1 MTNVLAIAQREI
13 KAYFVSPL
21 AYVVIGFFLGVTSLF
36 FDLFVR
42 SYAEASL
49 QAGMN
54 PYLAQQLNVHEG
66 LIRPLYSNFHVIMLF
81 IVPLISMRL
90 LAEEKKQGT
99 AELLL
104 TAPIRTSE
112 LVLGKFGGAL
122 VFVTILMLLTAQYP
136 LFLWISGAAPP
147 LGAFVSAFLGALL
160 LAAAFLSVGLFMS
173 SLTENQ
179 IVAAVTCFVLLLV
192 LWVIGYAGQL
202 AGGALGG
209 FLRAVSLTENTE
221 DFSKGVID
229 TRNLIFFLS
238 FVAFNLFLTQRAIES
253 RRWR

>member
-1 MTNVLAIAQREI
+1 VRNVIAIAQREVR
-13 KAYFVSPL
+13 AYFVSPL
-21 AYVVIGFFLGVTSLF
+21 AYVVLGFFLAVAGLF

-42 SYAEASL
+42 SYSMASI
-49 QAGMN
+49 QSGMN
-54 PYLAQQLNVHEG
+54 PFLAQQLNLHDALV
-66 LIRPLYSNFHVIMLF
+66 RPLYQNFHVILLF
-81 IVPLISMRL
+81 IVPLVSMRL

-112 LVLGKFGGAL
+112 LVLGKFTGAL
-122 VFVTILMLLTAQYP
+122 AFLAILMFLTVQYP
-136 LFLWISGAAPP
+136 LFLWFSGARPP
-147 LGAFVSAFLGALL
+147 MGAFLSAFLGGLL

-179 IVAAVTCFVLLLV
+179 IVAAVTCFVVLLV
-192 LWVIGYAGQL
+192 LWVIGFAGQM
-202 AGGALGG
+202 AGGAFESL
-209 FLRAVSLTENTE
+209 FKAISLTENTE

-229 TRNLIFFLS
+229 SRNLVFFLT
-238 FVAFNLFLTQRAIES
+238 FIAFNLFLTQRVLDS